1 MERVHSLCLVEENGN
16 TGYPALYDIIRKYT
30 SRNYAVIYAVE
41 NGMSKTVKQMSR
53 RGVDVETLVESGVLT
68 IVDRDAMYSMEKT
81 NNLEG
86 QAILDSWHS
95 LMLKVKKRSNSD
107 GILAI
112 GSAETFFEHHV
123 DPCRLVNYESRI
135 GKKFHIP
142 LEAICCYSANAFSKL
157 SLGDLVT
164 VLNAHQSTIHRNCRY
179 REWHPHRFIELACN
193 GLDRALGS
201 ELSDLIFKT
210 MKLCY
215 RISDS
220 HIISNPPI
228 FENMLE
234 RIMGKKAADATLA
247 YVKDEV
253 RKLSRLA
260 DAHSARVSTDS
271 PVGSGASLSTRYLK
285 TSE

>member
-1 MERVHSLCLVEENGN
+1 MPYEPLMERIHSLCLIEGSED
-16 TGYPALYDIIRKYT
+16 TGYPALYDIVSKYA

-41 NGMSKTVKQMSR
+41 NDVAETVRHMSR
-53 RGVDVETLVESGVLT
+53 RIDVETLVESGALT
-68 IVDRDAMYSMEKT
+68 IVDRNVMYSVEKT

-123 DPCRLVNYESRI
+123 DPCKLVNYETI
-135 GKKFHIP
+135 VGKKFHIP
-142 LEAICCYSANAFSKL
+142 LEAICCYSANAFSRL
-157 SLGDLVT
+157 SFGDLVAI
-164 VLNAHQSTIHRNCRY
+164 LNAHHSTIHTNNRY
-179 REWHPHRFIELACN
+179 REWHPSKFIELARS
-193 GLDRALGS
+193 GLDRALGH

-215 RISDS
+215 RINDS
-220 HIISNPPI
+220 HIISRPQI
-228 FENMLE
+228 LEDMLE
-234 RIMGKKAADATLA
+234 RIMGKKAADATMR

-253 RKLSRLA
+253 RKSVA
-260 DAHSARVSTDS
+260 FS
-271 PVGSGASLSTRYLK
+271 
-285 TSE
+285 